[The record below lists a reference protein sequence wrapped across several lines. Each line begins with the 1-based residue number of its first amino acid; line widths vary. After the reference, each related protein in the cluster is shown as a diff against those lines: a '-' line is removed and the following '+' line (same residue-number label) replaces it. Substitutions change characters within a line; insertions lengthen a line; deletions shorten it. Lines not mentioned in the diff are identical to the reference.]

1 MRMQSFFMDDARI
14 YLLLSSATIVLRFR
28 KKRDQTSLVSRNFKP
43 WITDHSLKMHMDEI
57 FCSFFPGYCNF
68 QNGNCGLKRDKDSAF
83 HWTVGSGQTLTEST
97 GPSYDHTS
105 FRKDGKKTKER

>member
-1 MRMQSFFMDDARI
+1 MDDVKI
-14 YLLLSSATIVLRFR
+14 YLLLSSAAIVLRFGKWR
-28 KKRDQTSLVSRNFKP
+28 PNISCGKEFQTLDNF
-43 WITDHSLKMHMDEI
+43 
-57 FCSFFPGYCNF
+57 SFFENVHRRNVLLFFSGYCNF
-68 QNGNCGLKRDKDSAF
+68 QNGNCGLKRDKDAAF